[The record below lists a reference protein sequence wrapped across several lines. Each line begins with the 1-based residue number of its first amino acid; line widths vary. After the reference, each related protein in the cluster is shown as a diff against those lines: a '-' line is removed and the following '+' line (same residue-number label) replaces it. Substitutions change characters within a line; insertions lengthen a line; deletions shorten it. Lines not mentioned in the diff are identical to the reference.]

1 MQKAVEFPLEYIF
14 SLLVKN
20 GSQDRTCL
28 HEKAIAG
35 RTLQRYLTYDTA
47 KQILIPIQLTL
58 ILANNIFRIPF
69 YTVIMPYN
77 FSLR

>member
-20 GSQDRTCL
+20 GVSQDRTCL

-47 KQILIPIQLTL
+47 KQILIPIQLAL
-58 ILANNIFRIPF
+58 LFANNIFSEFLFI
-69 YTVIMPYN
+69 
-77 FSLR
+77 L